1 MNIRKNC
8 QELQGVEGVVSK
20 VRTVACDV
28 GGKISLFIV
37 GIKLVMLQ
45 LHWYMQRTEC
55 SACCPILRRN

>member
-8 QELQGVEGVVSK
+8 QESQGVEGVVSKVGK

-45 LHWYMQRTEC
+45 LHWYMQRTEW
-55 SACCPILRRN
+55 